1 MKPFKE
7 DFHAKK
13 NLELSQVKKNAF
25 ICELM
30 IKFLH
35 PNSNRCKR
43 DNKNRVNNDF
53 FKFPLFYL
61 PKFRN
66 NKVYKFLNFPVF
78 DVIVQ
83 KVNGQKFQHYLCV
96 IL

>member
-1 MKPFKE
+1 
-7 DFHAKK
+7 
-13 NLELSQVKKNAF
+13 
-25 ICELM
+25 M

-35 PNSNRCKR
+35 PNPNRCKR
-43 DNKNRVNNDF
+43 VNKDF

-83 KVNGQKFQHYLCV
+83 EVNGQKISTLSLCNSL
-96 IL
+96 ILNFDFEVCFFKFDLTLTHN